1 MSLSERAS
9 LGKMSCGNILSVQD
23 KKKLFSKFIHG
34 IHEFWLQLWM
44 IFIYFKE
51 NLTVQHILIC
61 FIVTEVDPG
70 TVNDREGGGVGCQI
84 STLVYI

>member
-9 LGKMSCGNILSVQD
+9 LGKMSFGNILSVQD
-23 KKKLFSKFIHG
+23 KKNLFSKFICG

-44 IFIYFKE
+44 IFIYFKRSLKIE
-51 NLTVQHILIC
+51 NMLIC

-70 TVNDREGGGVGCQI
+70 TFNDGEGWMSQFQI
-84 STLVYI
+84 